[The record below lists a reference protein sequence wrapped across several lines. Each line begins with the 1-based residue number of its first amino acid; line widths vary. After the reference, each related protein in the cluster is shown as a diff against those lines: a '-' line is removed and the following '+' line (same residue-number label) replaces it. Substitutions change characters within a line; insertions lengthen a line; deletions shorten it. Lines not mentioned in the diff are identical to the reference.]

1 MTIRNRYGFPQL
13 YAAVRRCSSMRTRR
27 QTSIGI
33 PVALSLGLVLSACGA
48 GSTPLESGAASSSVP
63 STEAPA
69 ESPTTSSTR
78 AGTESTAAGTESTAP
93 AEDTTAPGVNNF
105 PDATALDVDSGEPFN
120 LRMLA
125 DSGTPVAMWF
135 YYPH

>member
-1 MTIRNRYGFPQL
+1 MG
-13 YAAVRRCSSMRTRR
+13 TRR

-48 GSTPLESGAASSSVP
+48 GSTRLESGAPSSSVP
-63 STEAPA
+63 STEVSA
-69 ESPTTSSTR
+69 ESPTTGSTP
-78 AGTESTAAGTESTAP
+78 AQTEITASTAAAQE
-93 AEDTTAPGVNNF
+93 TTLPGVNNY
-105 PDATALDVDSGEPFN
+105 PDATVLAVDSGEPFN

>member
-1 MTIRNRYGFPQL
+1 
-13 YAAVRRCSSMRTRR
+13 MRTRR

-48 GSTPLESGAASSSVP
+48 GSTRLESGAASSSVP

-69 ESPTTSSTR
+69 ESQTTSSTP
-78 AGTESTAAGTESTAP
+78 AQTESTASTA
-93 AEDTTAPGVNNF
+93 AAQETTAPGVNNF
-105 PDATALDVDSGEPFN
+105 PDATVLAVDSGEPFN